1 MPVFNSKLCQV
12 QTITDCKK
20 NQELPAYQRPVS
32 GPLSCNVYSQTS
44 NRPLFN
50 EFRTTKLL
58 TKPFEKE
65 RTGIQQAHS
74 HNVLGKRCLEGHNN
88 LPVHKALFLSLACK
102 KLPLMQCLTRP
113 VKSVEE
119 ARERNRLGGYTQS
132 EINAKRSAE
141 EAAMAAY
148 LEALERERENM
159 FKLKR
164 PERDINGRRIL
175 PPAHGEKQAQD
186 VWKDD
191 PLQVDMCA
199 KFCIVCRCRC
209 RCLSLS
215 LSLSLPLSLS
225 VSVLYLCL
233 CSVS

>member
-1 MPVFNSKLCQV
+1 
-12 QTITDCKK
+12 
-20 NQELPAYQRPVS
+20 
-32 GPLSCNVYSQTS
+32 VYSQTS
-44 NRPLFN
+44 NGPLFN

-58 TKPFEKE
+58 TKPLEKE
-65 RTGIQQAHS
+65 RTGIQPSHS
-74 HNVLGKRCLEGHNN
+74 HNVLGKRCLEGENN
-88 LPVHKALFLSLACK
+88 VPVHKALFLSLACK

-191 PLQVDMCA
+191 PLQVDM
-199 KFCIVCRCRC
+199 
-209 RCLSLS
+209 
-215 LSLSLPLSLS
+215 
-225 VSVLYLCL
+225 
-233 CSVS
+233 